1 MEVHAHTHTPRKKWT
16 HYFWEF
22 LMLFLAV
29 FCGFLAE
36 NIREHQV
43 ERHRE
48 KEYMVSLYQDL
59 KTDTLNLSGLLKNKM
74 NEVANYDSVFDIFRS
89 KKYLQETSNVYY
101 FGRKLLTLRPFF
113 PTDGTITQLESSGG
127 LRLVRSRAVV
137 DSIQSYKLAVSY
149 LKSIQ
154 NFESEHFMLVR
165 GLMGN
170 IFDANVFDIMIG
182 DGSNALQRPDKNY
195 PLMPFTAAELNDFHV
210 PMNFIKRNKLTQI
223 DLIKGLLRKAS
234 SLMKLLQ
241 EKYKVEQE

>member
-1 MEVHAHTHTPRKKWT
+1 MEVHSHTHTASLPDGKAGKKWT

-36 NIREHQV
+36 NFREHQV

-48 KEYMVSLYQDL
+48 KEYMASLYQDL
-59 KTDTLNLSGLLKNKM
+59 KTDTINLSGLLKNKM

-89 KKYLQETSNVYY
+89 KKYLH
-101 FGRKLLTLRPFF
+101 
-113 PTDGTITQLESSGG
+113 SGG
-127 LRLVRSRAVV
+127 LRLIRSRAVV

-154 NFESEHFMLVR
+154 NFESEHFMLAR
-165 GLMGN
+165 GLMGK
-170 IFDANVFDIMIG
+170 IYDANVFDLMIG

-195 PLMPFTAAELNDFHV
+195 PLMPFTEAELNDFHV

-234 SLMKLLQ
+234 GLMKLLE
-241 EKYKVEQE
+241 EKYNIDQ